1 MSQEREHTR
10 FSPSRSEQFFL
21 CPGAPNL
28 LARTP
33 ARPSTSYADEG
44 ILAHTI
50 LEAGLNNR
58 CTNATQAIIAA
69 DYDCIID
76 SYFDN
81 VVKLNDFKAS
91 INDALD
97 YVWNLLDELN
107 KLYGDAQMFVE
118 VRVNPPINSAPG
130 EAAGYCDIAIYSA
143 KARAL
148 WVIDYKHGA
157 GITKAVL
164 GNTQIKQYA
173 AGFVYD
179 PASPIAN
186 AVDTVEHV
194 TMVIIQPRAFHPHG
208 DIREYTTTPLE
219 LADYLMDLDTQIEE
233 CLKPDAPLVPGL
245 EQCRFC
251 DAASTCPA
259 RERAALA
266 VVSQQFASVRDI
278 KAPNMPAPETMDVAR
293 LGYIFQHKDML
304 VKWLGDVTK
313 HIYQLQ
319 MDGVLVPG
327 TKLVEAEAKR
337 HWFGEE
343 EERAVKLAA
352 LIGCKPDDLYRKS
365 FQTITE
371 AEDMVVRAFKNNVA
385 RNRKKQAAE
394 DAKKM
399 FAYFTTKE
407 SSGNLTVVTDD
418 DPRPPANRA
427 LKSFTQL
434 AGLIPPSNTGDRNT

>member
-33 ARPSTSYADEG
+33 PRPSTTYAEEG
-44 ILAHTI
+44 VLAHTI
-50 LEAGLNNR
+50 LEAGLNGR
-58 CTNATQAIIAA
+58 CTNASQAIIAA

-76 SYFDN
+76 SYFQN
-81 VVKLNDFKAS
+81 ITALNDFKAS

-97 YVWNLLDELN
+97 YVWNLIDELN
-107 KLYGDAQMFVE
+107 KQYGDAQLFVE
-118 VRVNPPINSAPG
+118 VRVNPPINSAPD

-173 AGFVYD
+173 AGFLYD
-179 PASPIAN
+179 PATPLGDGVKN
-186 AVDTVEHV
+186 VEYV

-219 LADYLMDLDTQIEE
+219 LADYLMDLDAQIEV
-233 CLKPDAPLVPGL
+233 CLDPTAPLIPGI

-251 DAASTCPA
+251 DASSTCPA
-259 RERAALA
+259 RESAALA
-266 VVSQQFASVRDI
+266 VVNMQFASVRDI
-278 KAPNMPAPETMDVAR
+278 KAPNMPSPESMDVAR
-293 LGYIFQHKDML
+293 LGYIFQHKSML
-304 VKWLGDVTK
+304 SKWLDDITK
-313 HIYQLQ
+313 HIYHLQ
-319 MDGVLVPG
+319 MSGVNVPG

-337 HWFGEE
+337 QWYGEE
-343 EERAVKLAA
+343 EDRATKLAA
-352 LIGCKPDDLYRKS
+352 LIGCKPDDLYRKM
-365 FQTITE
+365 FNTIT
-371 AEDMVVRAFKNNVA
+371 D
-385 RNRKKQAAE
+385 
-394 DAKKM
+394 
-399 FAYFTTKE
+399 
-407 SSGNLTVVTDD
+407 TDS
-418 DPRPPANRA
+418 NI
-427 LKSFTQL
+427 F
-434 AGLIPPSNTGDRNT
+434 SNTIFCC